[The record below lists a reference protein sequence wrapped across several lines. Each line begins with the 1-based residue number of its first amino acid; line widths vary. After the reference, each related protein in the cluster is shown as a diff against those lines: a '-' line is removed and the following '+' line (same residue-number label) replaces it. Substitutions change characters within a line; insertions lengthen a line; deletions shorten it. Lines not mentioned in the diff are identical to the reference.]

1 MAVCEYLFMKEYYR
15 KTKSVRESK
24 QKREKL
30 ETRGLISISID
41 VANVQLPMQ
50 FSTEKTNKTKL
61 KQFNGT
67 AISTH
72 TWFAMYFSL

>member
-1 MAVCEYLFMKEYYR
+1 MRVSVHEN
-15 KTKSVRESK
+15 SVREK
-24 QKREKL
+24 CEREQTEKREKL

-41 VANVQLPMQ
+41 VANIQLPMQ

>member
-1 MAVCEYLFMKEYYR
+1 MRVSVHERVLQENEKCE
-15 KTKSVRESK
+15 RE
-24 QKREKL
+24 QTEKREKL

-41 VANVQLPMQ
+41 VANIQLPMQ
-50 FSTEKTNKTKL
+50 FSIEQTNKTKL